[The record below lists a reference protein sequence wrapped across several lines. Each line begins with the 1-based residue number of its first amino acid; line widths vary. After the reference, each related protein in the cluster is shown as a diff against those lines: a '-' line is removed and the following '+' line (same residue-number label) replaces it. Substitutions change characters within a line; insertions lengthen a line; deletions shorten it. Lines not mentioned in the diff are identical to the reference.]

1 MTSSRAITAEAE
13 DVRLRWSAVGSD
25 SVADTATPVVVAD
38 GAVGTERVGPRHP
51 EVDAFVRTAFV
62 RLALAK
68 PALVRSA
75 LVKFAPDRLA
85 AVKAE

>member
-1 MTSSRAITAEAE
+1 MVPSGQS
-13 DVRLRWSAVGSD
+13 VSD
-25 SVADTATPVVVAD
+25 HVT
-38 GAVGTERVGPRHP
+38 P